1 MVLKKSGA
9 RTAAEFLAVVILLI
23 AAMMLITSLFNGKG
37 EKTDPVGADD
47 EIVVIVDAGHG
58 GMDGGA
64 VGADGTQEK
73 HINLAVAE
81 ILSDLLT
88 VSGYKTVMT
97 RTEDVMLTTEDGAG
111 SAKMQDLKQR
121 LNISSK
127 YPDALT
133 VSVHCNKFP
142 LESCRGMQVYY
153 SDSDA
158 ARQTAERIQYSSRLL
173 QTYNKREIKKADS
186 SIYLLHRAK
195 YPGVLVE
202 CGFLSNAEELQ
213 ALKTEEYQKQLALVI
228 LKGINESYGARSEAS
243 LGGKA

>member
-9 RTAAEFLAVVILLI
+9 RASAEFLAVVILLI
-23 AAMMLITSLFNGKG
+23 AAMMLIMSLFNGRG
-37 EKTDPVGADD
+37 EKTDAVGADD
-47 EIVVIVDAGHG
+47 ELVVIVDAGHG

-73 HINLAVAE
+73 NINLAVAE

-97 RTEDVMLTTEDGAG
+97 RTDDVMLTTEDGVG

-121 LNISSK
+121 LNVSSK

-142 LESCRGMQVYY
+142 LESCKGMQVYY
-153 SDSDA
+153 SNSDA
-158 ARQTAERIQYSSRLL
+158 ARQTAESIQSASRLL
-173 QTYNKREIKKADS
+173 QNYNKREIKKADS
-186 SIYLLHRAK
+186 SIYLLHRAVS
-195 YPGVLVE
+195 PSVLVE
-202 CGFLSNAEELQ
+202 CGFLSNTEELQ
-213 ALKTEEYQKQLALVI
+213 ALKTEEYQKQLALII
-228 LKGINESYGARSEAS
+228 LKGINESYGAGNEAS

>member
-9 RTAAEFLAVVILLI
+9 RASAEFLAVVILLI
-23 AAMMLITSLFNGKG
+23 AAMMLIMSLFNGRG
-37 EKTDPVGADD
+37 EKTDAVGADD
-47 EIVVIVDAGHG
+47 ELVVIVDAGHG

-73 HINLAVAE
+73 NINLAVAE

-97 RTEDVMLTTEDGAG
+97 RTEDVMLTTEDGVG

-121 LNISSK
+121 LNVSSK

-142 LESCRGMQVYY
+142 LESCKGCRCIIRIVMRQDRRRKVY
-153 SDSDA
+153 SPHLVSC
-158 ARQTAERIQYSSRLL
+158 RI
-173 QTYNKREIKKADS
+173 TIKG
-186 SIYLLHRAK
+186 R
-195 YPGVLVE
+195 
-202 CGFLSNAEELQ
+202 
-213 ALKTEEYQKQLALVI
+213 
-228 LKGINESYGARSEAS
+228 
-243 LGGKA
+243 